1 MTITQAQS
9 VPLVAVVGAT
19 GVQGGSVIKALVESN
34 KPYRI
39 RGFTRDATK
48 PAAEALKKRGVDV
61 VAVNLV
67 LENKEEVYK
76 AFVGADYAFLVTN
89 YWEHMSL
96 EREVSEGKLLI
107 DAAKATGV
115 KGIIWSGLISIKKI
129 SGGKYTNDAFEG
141 KAQVTEYGRAAG
153 VPFPFVVKEADGTYA
168 LPSVA
173 PGTTVMSIIDMEHDY
188 GLYVRWVLE
197 MPVFPDGLNV
207 YTTSW
212 DLSQEDQARQI
223 SEGTGKKVV
232 FKQITPEVAMQRL
245 VSLGFPPA
253 AAAGIIDTFQFMDEF
268 GYYGGNPSTNTDGLA
283 RPTRTF
289 AEWAKSAD
297 WSKVL
302 V

>member
-1 MTITQAQS
+1 MT
-9 VPLVAVVGAT
+9 
-19 GVQGGSVIKALVESN
+19 GSVGGKAA
-34 KPYRI
+34 YR
-39 RGFTRDATK
+39 RRQS
-48 PAAEALKKRGVDV
+48 
-61 VAVNLV
+61 
-67 LENKEEVYK
+67 
-76 AFVGADYAFLVTN
+76 
-89 YWEHMSL
+89 H
-96 EREVSEGKLLI
+96 
-107 DAAKATGV
+107 GV
-115 KGIIWSGLISIKKI
+115 KGIIWSGLASIKKI

-153 VPFPFVVKEADGTYA
+153 VPSFPFVVKEADGTYA

-173 PGTTVMSIIDMEHDY
+173 RGTMVMSIIDMEHDY

-207 YTTSW
+207 YATSW

-232 FKQITPEVAMQRL
+232 FKQITPEVAAQRL

-253 AAAGIIDTFQFMDEF
+253 AAAGTIDTFQFMEEF
-268 GYYGGNPSTNTDGLA
+268 GHHGGNPSTSAEGLA
-283 RPTRTF
+283 LPTRTF
-289 AEWAKSAD
+289 AEWVKSAD

>member
-48 PAAEALKKRGVDV
+48 PAAEALKKRGVEV

-76 AFVGADYAFLVTN
+76 AFVGVDYAFLVTN

-153 VPFPFVVKEADGTYA
+153 VPFVDVQAGAYATNFLKSSFPFVVKEADGTYA

-173 PGTTVMSIIDMEHDY
+173 PGTTVMPIIDMEHDY
-188 GLYVRWVLE
+188 G
-197 MPVFPDGLNV
+197 F
-207 YTTSW
+207 W

>member
-1 MTITQAQS
+1 
-9 VPLVAVVGAT
+9 
-19 GVQGGSVIKALVESN
+19 
-34 KPYRI
+34 
-39 RGFTRDATK
+39 
-48 PAAEALKKRGVDV
+48 
-61 VAVNLV
+61 
-67 LENKEEVYK
+67 
-76 AFVGADYAFLVTN
+76 
-89 YWEHMSL
+89 MSL

-115 KGIIWSGLISIKKI
+115 KGIIWSGLVSIKKI

-153 VPFPFVVKEADGTYA
+153 VPFVDVQAGAYATNFLNSSFPFVVKEADGTYA

-173 PGTTVMSIIDMEHDY
+173 RGTTVMSIIDIEHDY

-207 YTTSW
+207 YATSW

-232 FKQITPEVAMQRL
+232 FKQITPEVAAQRL
-245 VSLGFPPA
+245 ISLGFPPA
-253 AAAGIIDTFQFMDEF
+253 AAAGTIDTFQSMEEF
-268 GYYGGNPSTNTDGLA
+268 GHHGGNPSTSAEGLA
-283 RPTRTF
+283 LPTRTF
-289 AEWAKSAD
+289 AEWVKSAD
-297 WSKVL
+297 WSRVL